1 MVFLFSFFCGEVGVV
16 IYWVVVSIRPFF
28 LFTPNLVEMESN
40 STSDGLVQPPA
51 SWADSWRDFCLFE
64 IGPIWNDVLSGQ
76 LTLSHR
82 IPGAGTLTYIQLI
95 CMVNVGKQTIHGF
108 YG

>member
-1 MVFLFSFFCGEVGVV
+1 
-16 IYWVVVSIRPFF
+16 
-28 LFTPNLVEMESN
+28 MESKFDGRDVRVFF
-40 STSDGLVQPPA
+40 SWVGEKPPTSR
-51 SWADSWRDFCLFE
+51 ADSWRDFCLFE

-82 IPGAGTLTYIQLI
+82 IHGAGTLTYIQLI